1 MAILKK
7 NAFSRRVPDLVT
19 EELVAVLSRRASFEF
34 KQLFDIVHE
43 NLRARNAASGGEEM
57 LRLRAYEK
65 LQNLVARGAVKK
77 NGKKYKGLPS
87 ALASAIAPQN
97 GHIPASRGQVIVGA
111 QRGQHAAR
119 LSSGPV
125 TDHRRGRFRRLGF
138 DRQRSSG

>member
-65 LQNLVARGAVKK
+65 LQNLVARGAVRTSQRDRAAKRPHSR
-77 NGKKYKGLPS
+77 N
-87 ALASAIAPQN
+87 
-97 GHIPASRGQVIVGA
+97 RGQVIVGA

-125 TDHRRGRFRRLGF
+125 TNHRRGRFRRLGF
-138 DRQRSSG
+138 DRQRASG

>member
-57 LRLRAYEK
+57 LRLRSYEK

-77 NGKKYKGLPS
+77 DGKKYKGLPA
-87 ALASAIAPQN
+87 ALKQAIAPQN
-97 GHIPASRGQVIVGA
+97 GHIPAI
-111 QRGQHAAR
+111 AAAKAAAAAK
-119 LSSGPV
+119 
-125 TDHRRGRFRRLGF
+125 TAAAAAAK
-138 DRQRSSG
+138 